1 MALPCPRLGHV
12 LHRARRGQQD
22 AHRARQHHHLGRA
35 RHTRRH
41 ARPRVAPSH
50 SQPRALRPRP
60 PARSP
65 APWQPPARPWCAP
78 ERPWCAPQG
87 WPRPRHCWPRAL
99 ATLTPSRSASQAGLA
114 CLVGCLC
121 CATAYRPAPL
131 RRPEHEHD
139 QVRVRVRLGIGL
151 GLAAPLRRAD
161 CAALHPSPQGTA
173 LLAAAVRALPSA
185 PSRTVHNRAPH
196 PNPVPGARQSR
207 KKEQGGR

>member
-1 MALPCPRLGHV
+1 MLTVLANIIIWDEHATPAATRVREWPRP
-12 LHRARRGQQD
+12 
-22 AHRARQHHHLGRA
+22 
-35 RHTRRH
+35 H
-41 ARPRVAPSH
+41 ARN
-50 SQPRALRPRP
+50 
-60 PARSP
+60 P

>member
-1 MALPCPRLGHV
+1 MLGVANKMLTVLANIIIWDEHATPAATRVREWPLPTHNREPYDPAPPPAAQRLGNPPHAPGAPPNAPGA
-12 LHRARRGQQD
+12 LRKGGR
-22 AHRARQHHHLGRA
+22 GRA
-35 RHTRRH
+35 S
-41 ARPRVAPSH
+41 A
-50 SQPRALRPRP
+50 
-60 PARSP
+60 
-65 APWQPPARPWCAP
+65 
-78 ERPWCAPQG
+78 G
-87 WPRPRHCWPRAL
+87 PRAL

-185 PSRTVHNRAPH
+185 PSHTVHNRAPH
-196 PNPVPGARQSR
+196 PTPVPGARQSR
-207 KKEQGGR
+207 EKEQGGR